1 MSDMQM
7 VKTHTFDAPVAEC
20 WKMFSDPDAHVA
32 KFEGMGHHGV
42 TIVEKKKTKKNLHL
56 IVTREVDVDGIPG
69 FAKKFIKPRNTV
81 VSIDDWNDFGDG
93 TYGGTFT
100 LDTQGV
106 PVDIKGKTLLEA
118 DGDNRSKYT
127 VTIDIKVSVPLVGGK
142 LEGFSKGIVD
152 KQMDEEFRLG
162 DVWLSGT

>member
-1 MSDMQM
+1 MSPMQI
-7 VKTHTFDAPVAEC
+7 VKQHTFEAPVADC
-20 WKMFSDPDAHVA
+20 WKMFSDPAAHVA

-42 TIVEKKKTKKNLHL
+42 TVVEKKKTKKNLHL
-56 IVTREVDVDGIPG
+56 VVTREVDIEGVPG

-106 PVDIKGKTLLEA
+106 PVDIEGKTLLEA
-118 DGDNRSKYT
+118 TGDDESLYT
-127 VTIDIKVSVPLVGGK
+127 VTIDIKVNVPLVGGK
-142 LEGFSKGIVD
+142 LADFSKGIVL

-162 DVWLSGT
+162 DEWLASH

>member
-1 MSDMQM
+1 MGADNFRATLAADMELGAGNVLLRLAEHGADM
-7 VKTHTFDAPVAEC
+7 DMPRVTFD
-20 WKMFSDPDAHVA
+20 
-32 KFEGMGHHGV
+32 
-42 TIVEKKKTKKNLHL
+42 
-56 IVTREVDVDGIPG
+56 VDVDGIPG

-81 VSIDDWNDFGDG
+81 VSIDDWNDHGDG

-106 PVDIKGKTLLEA
+106 PVDIKGETHLEA
-118 DGDNRSKYT
+118 DGADKSTYT

-142 LEGFSKGIVD
+142 LENFSKGIVD

-162 DVWLSGT
+162 DAWLASH